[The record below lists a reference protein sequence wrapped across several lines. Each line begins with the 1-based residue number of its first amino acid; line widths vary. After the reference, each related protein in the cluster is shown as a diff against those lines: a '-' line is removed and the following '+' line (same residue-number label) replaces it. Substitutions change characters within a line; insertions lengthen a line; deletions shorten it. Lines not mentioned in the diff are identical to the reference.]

1 MKLFDTMSV
10 IGREASAPSTD
21 PLAASAEG
29 LKGVRRWPV
38 TISYFDG
45 AKQDGEPNYILAFD
59 LYENGVSGA
68 LKINY
73 GSYSLDGKLSKFE
86 VLPQNACTK

>member
-1 MKLFDTMSV
+1 MKLFDTLSV

-21 PLAASAEG
+21 PLAADAEG

-38 TISYFDG
+38 TVSYFDG
-45 AKQDGEPNYILAFD
+45 AKPDGEPNYVLGFD

-68 LKINY
+68 LNINY
-73 GSYSLDGKLSKFE
+73 GNYALTGRLSKFE
-86 VLPQNACTK
+86 LLPQKACIR